1 MYFYEKF
8 EKWDNYRCIFQFI
21 ENKRGAGGQRETFLM
36 QQPASQGSPHV
47 SHTLARVTDRHVTS
61 GGWGSSVSRTLSRA
75 PSRGEAL
82 SEFCSDLQL
91 LIPDRA
97 ESGGEIEKKVCSLSW
112 EEWLH
117 PWSGYIEKVLLIL
130 QRAGCNSN
138 LKTFYSHFSKVWFSK
153 HI

>member
-1 MYFYEKF
+1 
-8 EKWDNYRCIFQFI
+8 
-21 ENKRGAGGQRETFLM
+21 M
-36 QQPASQGSPHV
+36 QQPASHGSPHV

-97 ESGGEIEKKVCSLSW
+97 ESGGEKIEKKVCSLS
-112 EEWLH
+112 
-117 PWSGYIEKVLLIL
+117 SEKSDSIL
-130 QRAGCNSN
+130 DLDT
-138 LKTFYSHFSKVWFSK
+138 LKKFC
-153 HI
+153 

>member
-1 MYFYEKF
+1 
-8 EKWDNYRCIFQFI
+8 
-21 ENKRGAGGQRETFLM
+21 M
-36 QQPASQGSPHV
+36 QQPASHGSPHV

-97 ESGGEIEKKVCSLSW
+97 ESGGEIEKKV
-112 EEWLH
+112 
-117 PWSGYIEKVLLIL
+117 Y
-130 QRAGCNSN
+130 
-138 LKTFYSHFSKVWFSK
+138 FSEL
-153 HI
+153 